1 LAIAGGK
8 SFELSP
14 RSSADAV
21 QNIVSYMSKTK
32 KTAGAFL
39 ALAVVFGAAAMW
51 APARQA
57 TGSPQPSGNK
67 GGNAQGATPPADSTS
82 PADETQLPPITVTS
96 GLVHLVVTVTDK
108 HRDFITDLDQSD
120 FKVFENGNAQ
130 EIRFFGKETDLPLRI
145 GLLLDTSN
153 SIRPRLSFE
162 QEAAID
168 FLNKVIRRN
177 KDMAFL
183 MTFDN
188 EPEVVQDFTGDLAR
202 LTDAIHNQR
211 AGGGTALND
220 AIYRASEILSNPPLP
235 VGPDPEVRR
244 VIVVISDGNDNLSD
258 HALSDAIDSAVRSE
272 SAIYAISTNTDWL
285 AIDDA
290 SRPNKLHFDEG
301 DKMLQTFAD
310 QTGGRTF
317 FPYKIDDLAQS
328 FQDIGDE
335 LRSQY
340 YIAYAPSV
348 PLSQGQYRKV
358 QVQARGK
365 GLIVRTRK
373 GYYAVPSA
381 GGAAGGA
388 SPGN

>member
-1 LAIAGGK
+1 
-8 SFELSP
+8 
-14 RSSADAV
+14 
-21 QNIVSYMSKTK
+21 MSKTK
-32 KTAGAFL
+32 KTAGSLF
-39 ALAVVFGAAAMW
+39 AVLLLFGAAAIW
-51 APARQA
+51 APAQQA
-57 TGSPQPSGNK
+57 TQPLGRHP
-67 GGNAQGATPPADSTS
+67 GNAQSPTPAADATPPADQ
-82 PADETQLPPITVTS
+82 TQLPPITVTS

-168 FLNKVIRRN
+168 FMNKVIRRN

-188 EPEVVQDFTGDLAR
+188 EPEVVQEFTGDLAR

-211 AGGGTALND
+211 AGGGTALHD
-220 AIYRASEILSNPPLP
+220 AIYRASEMLSNPPLP
-235 VGPDPEVRR
+235 IGPDPEVRR

-258 HALSDAIDSAVRSE
+258 HALSEAIDSAVRSE

-285 AIDDA
+285 AIDTG
-290 SRPNKLHFDEG
+290 RPSKYHLDEG

-317 FPYKIDDLAQS
+317 FPYKIEDLAQS

-348 PLSQGQYRKV
+348 PLSKGQYRKV
-358 QVQARGK
+358 EVQARGK

-381 GGAAGGA
+381 SGV